1 MPFLSLINS
10 IQIPKDDLITKCGR
24 QIKIEKNDMYEH
36 EKRQSH
42 MVLVTD
48 PVSDSNSHITATSFF
63 FLLHWQSHDKL

>member
-1 MPFLSLINS
+1 
-10 IQIPKDDLITKCGR
+10 
-24 QIKIEKNDMYEH
+24 MYEH